1 MIWSYNWVLMSVRE
15 QHSFIHVNV
24 ERLYNL
30 FLHRFRIDIAILG
43 NGVGLDA
50 SAFKLLRYI

>member
-1 MIWSYNWVLMSVRE
+1 MSVRE